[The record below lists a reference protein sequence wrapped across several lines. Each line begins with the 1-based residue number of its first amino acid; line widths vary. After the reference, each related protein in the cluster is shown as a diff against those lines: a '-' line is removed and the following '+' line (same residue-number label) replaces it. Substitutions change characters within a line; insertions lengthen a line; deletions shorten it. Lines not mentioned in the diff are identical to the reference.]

1 MNAIPEE
8 WIKKY
13 VDTLT
18 DTAASLPVGPFRDAV
33 AMRAEHA
40 MDLVKAWRESAAVQ
54 PSAARKTVWKPY
66 DVFGVTGRLVYED
79 TGEDVPDQ
87 PEDAA

>member
-54 PSAARKTVWKPY
+54 PPDVDDGGPYFGTHEPDKSPAR
-66 DVFGVTGRLVYED
+66 DE
-79 TGEDVPDQ
+79 
-87 PEDAA
+87 